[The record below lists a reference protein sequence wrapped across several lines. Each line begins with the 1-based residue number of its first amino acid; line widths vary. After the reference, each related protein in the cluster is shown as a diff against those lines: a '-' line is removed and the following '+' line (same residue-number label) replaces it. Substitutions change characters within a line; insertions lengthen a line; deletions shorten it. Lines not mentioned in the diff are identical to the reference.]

1 MKLTAAD
8 LYQMGMIEHVIP
20 EAEPVS
26 RENINDAAAYSG
38 KRNRRFPWKIWQD
51 RAREAS
57 GTSL

>member
-26 RENINDAAAYSG
+26 RENINDAAAYL
-38 KRNRRFPWKIWQD
+38 
-51 RAREAS
+51 E
-57 GTSL
+57 TE